1 MILGPENRKIF
12 VQSTCRFDEMLAGR
26 TSWRLCSLAALLR
39 DLLFHV
45 VTQNGRVTAWA
56 WVLSICWVGG
66 WVGGCCGC
74 CGCGCGGGCCCGC
87 CGHLWQI
94 KQLLDGVIEVV
105 VVTAA
110 KT

>member
-1 MILGPENRKIF
+1 
-12 VQSTCRFDEMLAGR
+12 MLAGR

-66 WVGGCCGC
+66 WVGGWL
-74 CGCGCGGGCCCGC
+74 
-87 CGHLWQI
+87 LW
-94 KQLLDGVIEVV
+94 LLWLWLWWWLLLWLLWSFVADQAVV
-105 VVTAA
+105 GRGD
-110 KT
+110 